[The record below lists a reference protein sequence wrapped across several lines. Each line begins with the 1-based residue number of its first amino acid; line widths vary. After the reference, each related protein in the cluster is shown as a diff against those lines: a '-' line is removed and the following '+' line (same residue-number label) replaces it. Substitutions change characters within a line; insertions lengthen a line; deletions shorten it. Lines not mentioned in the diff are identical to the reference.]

1 MKRTILLVSPPFYSH
16 VQPMIALARAFQEAG
31 HPATVACSQ
40 PFEKTIVESGV
51 GYYPMNINRNAN
63 TGVARTTNQPEEEKE
78 RLEAFLEATRAGA
91 VETLLL
97 QAEHRELDMLTDPDL
112 ILGDIGVAAKKIDP
126 LLWIVNQL
134 SYSVTLALTCMGE
147 RFVSFCPGHPS
158 TIPGGSGVFGVPS
171 QWPEA
176 VAPSEDLVLLLREK
190 ALRVERQFT
199 DAFNDFIHR
208 KAPHNPSVPNA
219 FRFTSNEAVLYNYPP
234 FPAYIERPDPPMA
247 VFMGRCFQP
256 QSLVTK
262 WKKLFEDTERK
273 PRILIT
279 LGTFLS
285 AREDVLRRCIQGAR
299 RAFPDGLIIVAAGTT
314 REALLD
320 LEQEGVVIE
329 EFLPQRALLPYMDV
343 LIHHGGNNSFT
354 ESLAAGCRMVIIPFS
369 SDQFEIA
376 ADAER
381 ERIAVILDPNRFT
394 EDDLG
399 ANLATILEN
408 GRGESIER
416 WRQIVSA
423 LGPEYAVDKLDLV

>member
-1 MKRTILLVSPPFYSH
+1 MGEI
-16 VQPMIALARAFQEAG
+16 E
-31 HPATVACSQ
+31 
-40 PFEKTIVESGV
+40 
-51 GYYPMNINRNAN
+51 
-63 TGVARTTNQPEEEKE
+63 
-78 RLEAFLEATRAGA
+78 
-91 VETLLL
+91 
-97 QAEHRELDMLTDPDL
+97 
-112 ILGDIGVAAKKIDP
+112 VAAKTIDP
-126 LLWIVNQL
+126 LIWIVNQL

-158 TIPGGSGVFGVPS
+158 TIPGGNGIFGVPS

-176 VAPSEDLVLLLREK
+176 VAPPQDLVSLLREK
-190 ALRVERQFT
+190 ALGVEGRFT

-208 KAPHNPSVPNA
+208 NAPRNPSVSNA
-219 FRFTSNEAVLYNYPP
+219 FRLTSSEAVLYNYPP
-234 FPAYIERPDPPMA
+234 FPAYTERPGPPMA
-247 VFMGRCFQP
+247 VYMGRCFQP
-256 QSLVTK
+256 QSLATK
-262 WKKLFEDTERK
+262 WKKLLEEAERK

-299 RAFPDGLIIVAAGTT
+299 HAFPEGLIIVAAGTT

-329 EFLPQRALLPYMDV
+329 EFMPQRALLPYMDV

-354 ESLAAGCRMVIIPFS
+354 ESLAAGCRMVISPFS

-381 ERIAVILDPNRFT
+381 ERIAVILDPNRFS
-394 EDDLG
+394 EDDLC
-399 ANLATILEN
+399 ASLATILES
-408 GRGESIER
+408 GRGEVIEK

-423 LGPEYAVDKLDLV
+423 LGPEYAVDRLDLV